1 MRVMLDTNILIS
13 ALLFPSTH
21 VDALFEELVLN
32 HTIVLSSY
40 VIDELYD
47 VMKRKFPHKMQA
59 IDRFMSSIRY
69 EFVDTPRQMY
79 IQGIEVRDYKDYP
92 VIYTAILAKVD
103 VLLSGDKDLT
113 VLAVQKIPILTQTR
127 FLEEYSKGSPL

>member
-113 VLAVQKIPILTQTR
+113 VLAVQKIPILTPTR